1 MNKITN
7 QDSQSISILRF
18 PLATMIVVLH
28 SMNVEN
34 MNVNIPWELYNASFT
49 TTILD
54 ILRVFFSR
62 VLGHIVVPCFE
73 VI

>member
-28 SMNVEN
+28 SMNALV
-34 MNVNIPWELYNASFT
+34 
-49 TTILD
+49 
-54 ILRVFFSR
+54 SR
-62 VLGHIVVPCFE
+62 
-73 VI
+73 